1 MRGSPRMAAGLVW
14 LACFSPQATAQR
26 TEPLRF
32 TDVTRESGVAFL
44 HESSPT
50 TQKYLIETMGGGVAL
65 LDYDG
70 DGRLDIFFT
79 NGAELQDPM
88 PPGVAP
94 DKKAPRFANRLFHND
109 GEGKFS
115 DVTDQAGLRGDRGY
129 DMGVAVGDYDNDG
142 APDLYVTGYGGN
154 VLYHNDGHGHFT
166 DVTLRSGTAASG
178 WSTSAGFFDYDNDG
192 LLDLF
197 VCRYLDWTFANNMY
211 CGERRP
217 GYREYCH
224 PRSFKGATNVLF
236 RNNGDGTFTDISE
249 KTGLT
254 RFVGKAL
261 GVAFADYDGDGRTD
275 IYVANDSEP
284 GLLLRRDDRGRLTDT
299 ALSAGVAVNEEGLAV
314 AGMGTDF
321 ADYDNDGLPDI
332 FVTALSGET
341 YSLYRNRG
349 DGSFE
354 YRSPAAGLSQVSLA
368 LSGWGAR
375 LVDFDNDGWKDLFVA
390 QGHVLDTIELTSD
403 HLKYRQR
410 PLLLRGTPR
419 GFVDAGREA
428 GPALATPWAG
438 RGAAFG
444 DLDGDGDVDVVVANC
459 GESAYVL
466 RNETGS
472 HQHWLSLRLVGTRS
486 NRDGQGARIRTTT
499 PSGLVQLHT
508 VSTAGSYLSANDPRL
523 VVGLG
528 QDDRALLVEVTWPS
542 GVVQRL
548 EDVRAGER
556 LTLREPAR

>member
-1 MRGSPRMAAGLVW
+1 MRVSARMAAGLVW
-14 LACFSPQATAQR
+14 LACLSPQATAQR

-32 TDVTRESGVAFL
+32 TDVTRESGVAFV
-44 HESSPT
+44 HENSPT
-50 TQKYLIETMGGGVAL
+50 TQKYLIETMGGGVAV

-94 DKKAPRFANRLFHND
+94 DKKGPRFANRLFHND
-109 GEGKFS
+109 GEGTFS
-115 DVTDQAGLRGDRGY
+115 DMTDQAGLRGDRGY
-129 DMGVAVGDYDNDG
+129 GMGVAVGDYDNDG

-192 LLDLF
+192 RLDLF
-197 VCRYLDWTFANNMY
+197 VCRYLDWSFANNVY

-284 GLLLRRDDRGRLTDT
+284 GLLLRRDDLGRLTDA

-321 ADYDNDGLPDI
+321 ADYDNDALPDI
-332 FVTALSGET
+332 FVTALSGD
-341 YSLYRNRG
+341 S
-349 DGSFE
+349 
-354 YRSPAAGLSQVSLA
+354 
-368 LSGWGAR
+368 
-375 LVDFDNDGWKDLFVA
+375 
-390 QGHVLDTIELTSD
+390 
-403 HLKYRQR
+403 
-410 PLLLRGTPR
+410 
-419 GFVDAGREA
+419 
-428 GPALATPWAG
+428 
-438 RGAAFG
+438 
-444 DLDGDGDVDVVVANC
+444 
-459 GESAYVL
+459 
-466 RNETGS
+466 
-472 HQHWLSLRLVGTRS
+472 
-486 NRDGQGARIRTTT
+486 
-499 PSGLVQLHT
+499 
-508 VSTAGSYLSANDPRL
+508 
-523 VVGLG
+523 
-528 QDDRALLVEVTWPS
+528 
-542 GVVQRL
+542 
-548 EDVRAGER
+548 
-556 LTLREPAR
+556 